1 MSLKQ
6 SLSEYLATELG
17 VSVNPDISRRKIAP
31 YVVYQLLGADH
42 VRHAGGGS
50 GFTAKRVQVNIYAE
64 TAKEVDDLMELLR
77 DKLDAFIGEMGAT
90 EILGAA
96 LDNEFDGMV
105 WPEDASQTGKHRRTA
120 DFTIWHRESV
130 PNN

>member
-1 MSLKQ
+1 MSLQ
-6 SLSEYLATELG
+6 QALTEYVVSALA
-17 VSVNPDISRRKIAP
+17 VPVNPSVSRQKVLP
-31 YVVYQLLGADH
+31 YITYQVIGADH

-50 GFTAKRVQVNIYAE
+50 GFTLRRLQFNIYAE
-64 TAKEVDDLMELLR
+64 TAKATDDLFELLR
-77 DKLDAFIGEMGAT
+77 ESLDAYTGDMGGV

-105 WPEDASQTGKHRRTA
+105 WPEDASQVGKHRRVA